1 MKTRVLAVLPSVLWL
16 SLPSWAAEPVRAD
29 LDGDGKPETLAVQW
43 DVDKG
48 GFTLKVGSASVQAK
62 TEDPNE
68 GGLEIVDLDSGDKWK
83 DIAITTGQ
91 TDGDHRVFLYGFDGK
106 TLKPLGEVHAL
117 TEAKGNG
124 IILSDSWMGFWNKRD
139 KYVLDRPAWK
149 IRAVRQPL
157 YAVGAECKVKQSFA
171 IVQGRG
177 DKTPVATLAQDSRIQ
192 VLAADTSGRP
202 GEELYL
208 VKSSTGLLGW
218 ASRADLEGKT
228 EGLPFAG

>member
-1 MKTRVLAVLPSVLWL
+1 MKARVLSALFPVLL
-16 SLPSWAAEPVRAD
+16 SLPALAAEPVRAD
-29 LDGDGKPETLAVQW
+29 LDGDGKPESITVKW
-43 DVDKG
+43 DVDQG
-48 GFTLKVGSASVQAK
+48 GFTLQVGSASVRAK

-68 GGLEIVDLDSGDKWK
+68 GGVEVVDLDRGDKWK

-91 TDGDHRVFLYGFDGK
+91 TDSDHRVFLYGFDGK

-124 IILSDSWMGFWNKRD
+124 IILSDSWMGFWNKRE

-149 IRAVRQPL
+149 IRAVPQPL
-157 YAVGAECKVKQSFA
+157 YAVGVECKVKQSFP
-171 IVQGRG
+171 IVQGRS

-202 GEELYL
+202 GEEFYL